1 MVAPVFRESAFVWA
15 CVLMLSVCA
24 LAALAAWQRK
34 FLLGL
39 SEQFV
44 RLPPSGKAVIATA
57 AALATVFAQKPGDV
71 STDFTDLH
79 GLEDGAS
86 TNLRE
91 SARAEVTMPSASN
104 TCAEETQSVSEGRSQ
119 SDSERSELPA
129 RAREETEEGRH
140 GGDSK
145 KSLDR
150 IDKIVEVSASRPP
163 NPANPVTKTPCLRFS
178 NTSVF
183 SAAGLSMSSESNA
196 PITSFTL
203 LSTFQTFSKPSKLP
217 RPSKPFTRQVTPSGL
232 CGAFT
237 WTNVCCRVSGI

>member
-1 MVAPVFRESAFVWA
+1 MVAPVSRESAFVWA

-44 RLPPSGKAVIATA
+44 RLPPSAKAVIATA
-57 AALATVFAQKPGDV
+57 VALATVFAQKPGDV
-71 STDFTDLH
+71 STDSH
-79 GLEDGAS
+79 GLTRIGGGVA
-86 TNLRE
+86 TNLHE

-129 RAREETEEGRH
+129 RAREETENGRH

-150 IDKIVEVSASRPP
+150 IDKIVEISASRPP

-183 SAAGLSMSSESNA
+183 SAAGLSMFSESDT

-203 LSTFQTFSKPSKLP
+203 LSTSQTFSKPSKLP